1 MLDFKALLK
10 ERGIPAAVAAFAMA
24 PPKPPYVCIL
34 ESRETDGADY
44 KNQLANRDVT
54 FELYHPKETDPAQ
67 NTIRKLLDEIGAHYA
82 EETIYNSETR
92 IYETVFEFEILEK
105 LEGD

>member
-1 MLDFKALLK
+1 MFDFKALLK

-34 ESRETDGADY
+34 ESLETDGADY

-54 FELYHPKETDPAQ
+54 FELYPPKEPDPAQ
-67 NTIRKLLDEIGAHYA
+67 NTIRKLRDEIGAHYA

>member
-1 MLDFKALLK
+1 MLDFKAMLQ
-10 ERGIPAAVAAFAMA
+10 ERGIPAAVAAFSMA

-44 KNQLANRDVT
+44 KNQLAIRDVT
-54 FELYHPKETDPAQ
+54 FELYHAKEIDPAQ
-67 NTIRKLLDEIGAHYA
+67 GIIRKMLDEIGVYYA
-82 EETIYNSETR
+82 EETIYNSEVR

-105 LEGD
+105 IEGD

>member
-34 ESRETDGADY
+34 ESRETDGTDY
-44 KNQLANRDVT
+44 KNQLVVRDVT
-54 FELYHPKETDPAQ
+54 FELYHAKETDPAQ
-67 NTIRKLLDEIGAHYA
+67 DTIRKLLDEIGAHYA
-82 EETIYNSETR
+82 EETFYHSDIR

-105 LEGD
+105 TEGA

>member
-1 MLDFKALLK
+1 MLDFKVMLQ
-10 ERGIPAAVAAFAMA
+10 ERGLAAAVAAFAMA

-44 KNQLANRDVT
+44 KNQLAIRDMT

-67 NTIRKLLDEIGAHYA
+67 DTIRKLLDEIGAHYA
-82 EETIYNSETR
+82 EETIYNSEVR

>member
-10 ERGIPAAVAAFAMA
+10 ERGIPAAVAAFAMT

-44 KNQLANRDVT
+44 KNQLVVRDVT
-54 FELYHPKETDPAQ
+54 FELYHAKETDPAQ
-67 NTIRKLLDEIGAHYA
+67 DTIRKLLDEIGAHYA
-82 EETIYNSETR
+82 EETFYHSDIR

-105 LEGD
+105 TEGA